1 MSVTPAMS
9 IYESTFSQSDTTDAI
24 LVVEGKKLH
33 VNKAVLSFHSD
44 YFNTLFNGEFKDKS
58 MQEISI
64 KDVKFEDFAA
74 TLSLLYPS
82 PIKPTGI
89 KSLCQNWKTP
99 IFPEENVE
107 RLLEIAD
114 RFLISSVKYTLEL
127 YVKTS
132 NKDKMDKIRI
142 ADKYKLQD
150 LMYYGIRQFT
160 SCSQFKGI
168 KRHAVYNL
176 LSDKAK
182 LDLLSYYFT
191 LAGYD

>member
-9 IYESTFSQSDTTDAI
+9 IYESTFAKSGTTDAI

-44 YFNTLFNGEFKDKS
+44 YFNTLFNGEFKEKS
-58 MQEISI
+58 MPEIPI

-82 PIKPTGI
+82 PIKPTD
-89 KSLCQNWKTP
+89 
-99 IFPEENVE
+99 ENVE
-107 RLLEIAD
+107 RLLEIDD
-114 RFLISSVKYTLEL
+114 RFLIPSVKYTLEL

-132 NKDKMDKIRI
+132 SKDKMDKIRI

-160 SCSQFKGI
+160 SGVQFNGI

-191 LAGYD
+191 LVNYD